1 MPKFLYRGCAVLTS
15 VAVAGLLASFSN
27 VHAQGGAGPGLDF
40 RGTGWTQA
48 DGVVTLTG
56 APSRDTPLSTR
67 IALADSVSSL
77 EFRAPKGARADL
89 YVQGRYGVALNGTG
103 DWQSV
108 AIRFRAPRMDAGF
121 NKIANALMLE
131 LRVGDEVRRNVVFDK
146 PSEGARWDAED
157 FRGPIVIYVSEGAF
171 ALRNLRYQPA
181 DFSPLTVPAASGGAT
196 NEKDLVDSV
205 ALGKETFHSVGCEA
219 CHLVEPSSTAVSS
232 GPNLFGLF
240 RPEPRMREVAEGADG
255 RRFQIKAGREY
266 LHRSI
271 RTPAEQVAVAE
282 TGPTRGQ
289 AYLPVMPPFP
299 KEALSDMQIE
309 ALGDYL
315 ATLNEPGEG
324 GPVVKLTGQAPVPP
338 YDPMADSL
346 QWLVND
352 EVRLQRGPLVGTS
365 GRSIHVGNP
374 DGINYSFDP
383 RLLAV
388 VKIWQGGFLDM
399 AGELVN
405 RGNRGLALGYDSR
418 EIAFGE
424 REYLLAPLNAAGQSI
439 DFSFKDGKFGDFATF
454 TESLNSR
461 EDQLA
466 RIAKV
471 DAQFLGYSRD
481 SRDKLAAP
489 VFRYRIGKNLIET
502 STTIAASGE
511 LTVRVSGRLAAPQS
525 FAFNAPLVRN
535 ASVSAGRLEQ
545 DRWTLPAGKVDA
557 TLRGSI
563 AVAASAWRP
572 APSNYSYKRVPLS
585 TTAAQ
590 AALPAGY
597 SIENYYPPK
606 DNYGR
611 DQLFEALG
619 LSVSRDGTVVV
630 ATRTAGIWRIVNGE
644 WRLFAEGLF
653 DSLGVVA
660 EDAKGLTVVAGQ
672 KAELTRISDTNGD
685 GIADRYD
692 TLFDAHSYHA
702 NYHSYMHGPVRGKDG
717 SYYLALNL
725 VHDGTGSA
733 YTAGGN
739 VMGTWGGFNGW
750 AVRVMPNGKFE
761 LFAYGM
767 RSPASLGAAP
777 DGRIWYTDNQGDFVA
792 TSKMYELTKGSFYGH
807 PASLVDLPGMT
818 PASPEIRYE
827 EWVEQR
833 KAPVILFPHN
843 RVANSPG
850 NPAWMVND
858 KFGPFAGQMLIGD
871 QTQSNLLRVSLQKI
885 VGDKKMGD
893 VEQGS
898 VMPFFE
904 GLESGVMRPV
914 FLADG
919 SLLLG
924 QTGRGWQAKGGKVA
938 SLQHVRW
945 DGKTVSAQIVAM
957 LATPDGFRI
966 DFTQPLGNGVG
977 AELLQSAVALES
989 WTYRD
994 ASDYGSPELSLRDE
1008 RFTSSLSADRKS
1020 LHLSLA
1026 TLEQPQVHPHQTARV
1041 YHVKIASQ
1049 TLFDVAAPANL
1060 EAYYTLRRFPDAGKT
1075 GR

>member
-1 MPKFLYRGCAVLTS
+1 MPEFCRRGIAVLTIAI
-15 VAVAGLLASFSN
+15 AVSFS
-27 VHAQGGAGPGLDF
+27 VVQAQEAAGPGVDF
-40 RGTGWTQA
+40 RGSKGWTVA

-56 APSRDTPLSTR
+56 EPSRENFLSSR
-67 IALADSVSSL
+67 MALADSVASL
-77 EFRAPKGARADL
+77 EFRSPKGARADVYL
-89 YVQGRYGVALNGTG
+89 QGRYGVPLLGTG

-108 AIRFRAPRMDAGF
+108 SLRFRAPRMDAGF
-121 NKIANALMLE
+121 NKVANAMMLE
-131 LRVGDEVRRNVVFDK
+131 VRVGNEVRTNVVFDK

-171 ALRNLRYQPA
+171 ALRNLRYEPA
-181 DFSPLTVPAASGGAT
+181 DFSPLTVPAASGGPT
-196 NEKDLVDSV
+196 NEKGLVDSV

-240 RPEPRMREVAEGADG
+240 RPDPRMREVAEGADG
-255 RRFQIKAGREY
+255 RRFQVKAGREY
-266 LHRSI
+266 LHRSV
-271 RTPAEQVAVAE
+271 RTPSAQLAVAE
-282 TGPTRGQ
+282 NGPTRGQ
-289 AYLPVMPPFP
+289 AYLPVMPAFST
-299 KEALSDMQIE
+299 ELLSDRQVD

-315 ATLNEPGEG
+315 STLNETGRR
-324 GPVVKLTGQAPVPP
+324 GPVVKLIDQAPVAP

-352 EVRLQRGPLVGTS
+352 EVRLQRGPLIGTS

-374 DGINYSFDP
+374 NGINYTFDP

-399 AGELVN
+399 SGELVN

-418 EIAFGE
+418 EIAFGD
-424 REYLLAPLNAAGQSI
+424 REYLMAPLNAAGEPI
-439 DFSFKDGKFGDFATF
+439 DFSFKEGKFGDFATF
-454 TESLNSR
+454 TASLNST
-461 EDQLA
+461 EDPLA
-466 RIAKV
+466 RIAKA

-481 SRDKLAAP
+481 SRDKTAAP
-489 VFRYRIGKNLIET
+489 VFRYRVGRNVIET
-502 STTIAASGE
+502 STSISDSGE
-511 LTVRVSGRLAAPQS
+511 LIIRITGKLAAPQMFS
-525 FAFNAPLVRN
+525 LNLPLAGGVT
-535 ASVSAGRLEQ
+535 VSTGSLEQ
-545 DRWTLPAGKVDA
+545 DRWTLPAGKTDA
-557 TLRGSI
+557 TLRGTI
-563 AVAASAWRP
+563 AVATGPWRP
-572 APSNYSYKRVPLS
+572 APSNYSFKRAPLQ
-585 TTAAQ
+585 TAPATAAM
-590 AALPAGY
+590 PAGY

-619 LSVSRDGTVVV
+619 LAVAKDGTIVVG
-630 ATRTAGIWRIVNGE
+630 TRTAGIWRIVNGE

-653 DSLGVVA
+653 DSLGVVV
-660 EDAKGLTVVAGQ
+660 EDGKGLTVVAGQ

-685 GIADRYD
+685 GVADRYD

-717 SYYLALNL
+717 SYYFALNL

-750 AVRVMPNGKFE
+750 AIRVLPNGKYE
-761 LFAYGM
+761 LFAYGL
-767 RSPASLGAAP
+767 RSPASLGAGP
-777 DGRIWYTDNQGDFVA
+777 DGRIWYADNQGDFVA
-792 TSKMYELTKGSFYGH
+792 TSKLFPLEKGTFYGH

-818 PASPEIRYE
+818 PASPEIRYS
-827 EWVEQR
+827 EWIDKRAQ
-833 KAPVILFPHN
+833 PVILFPHN

-850 NPAWMVND
+850 NPAWVVTK
-858 KFGPFAGQMLIGD
+858 KFGPFAGQILVGD
-871 QTQSNLLRVSLQKI
+871 QTQSNLLRVSLQK
-885 VGDKKMGD
+885 VDD
-893 VEQGS
+893 LEQGS
-898 VMPFFE
+898 IMPFFE

-945 DGKTVSAQIVAM
+945 DGKTVAPGILAM
-957 LATPDGFRI
+957 NATPTGFRL
-966 DFTQPLGNGVG
+966 DFTQPLGSGID
-977 AELLQSAVALES
+977 ASILESAVALES

-994 ASDYGSPELSLRDE
+994 ASDYGSPELALRDE
-1008 RFTSSLSADRKS
+1008 RVTAVVSTDRKS
-1020 LHLSLA
+1020 LNLALA
-1026 TLEQPQVHPHQTARV
+1026 TLEQPQVHQNQTARV
-1041 YHVKIASQ
+1041 YHVRLRSQ
-1049 TLFDVAAPANL
+1049 TLFDAAAPATMD
-1060 EAYYTLRRFPDAGKT
+1060 AYYTLRRFPAAAPS
-1075 GR
+1075 RR